1 MKLIKIYVKKLPN
14 NLFYLGKTEKDPYK
28 YKGSGIFGL
37 ELLKKDEIANK
48 VRGANNGMAKAVI
61 QYDKDLNKIKEYS
74 TAREASKTLNIDFS
88 NTSSVCSGKRNSA
101 GGFIWK
107 YKNNQNNSLYVDPK
121 RRKLEQQAT
130 RILKAYEVLEKWK
143 QYKEDEKYK
152 SNVTKP
158 KKKIFSKK
166 DSSKDLQ

>member
-1 MKLIKIYVKKLPN
+1 
-14 NLFYLGKTEKDPYK
+14 
-28 YKGSGIFGL
+28 
-37 ELLKKDEIANK
+37 
-48 VRGANNGMAKAVI
+48 
-61 QYDKDLNKIKEYS
+61 
-74 TAREASKTLNIDFS
+74 
-88 NTSSVCSGKRNSA
+88 
-101 GGFIWK
+101 
-107 YKNNQNNSLYVDPK
+107 VDPK